1 MKKNAKIGEIE
12 RLGTQNFIRRPTM
25 VGGTF
30 LGNSQFKQTPN
41 FLKSSLHPGV
51 AMPLKGSK
59 YLKLF

>member
-1 MKKNAKIGEIE
+1 MKKKCQNRRNRET
-12 RLGTQNFIRRPTM
+12 RTQNFIRRPTM